1 MTRLFLFATPALFVV
16 CAGSA
21 YLAEEHDK
29 SEWCVALMV
38 VALLMLL
45 LWFAAVHVA
54 EERAWKAGQRG
65 QPL

>member
-1 MTRLFLFATPALFVV
+1 MTRLFLFFTPALFVA
-16 CAGSA
+16 CTGGA

-29 SEWCVALMV
+29 PEWCIALMV

-54 EERAWKAGQRG
+54 EERAWKAGQKG
-65 QPL
+65 MPL